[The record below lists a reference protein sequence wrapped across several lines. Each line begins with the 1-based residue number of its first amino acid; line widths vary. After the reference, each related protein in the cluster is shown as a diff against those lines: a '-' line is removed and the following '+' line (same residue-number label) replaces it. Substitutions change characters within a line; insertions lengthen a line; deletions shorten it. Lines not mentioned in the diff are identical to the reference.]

1 MTTEHIPTYCAMCT
15 SRCGVIA
22 TVEDGVFA
30 KVTADPDH
38 PNGCICL
45 KGSAAPEMVY
55 SPDRLRHPMKRTRPK
70 GDADPGWVEI
80 SWDEALRTIAD
91 KLTDIKTESG
101 AEAVVFGCATTAGA
115 ATEDMRPWLERLQGA
130 FGSPNY
136 LAPGHVCTW
145 NRTFGSKFTYGA
157 TTPRIDL
164 DRANTILLWGVN
176 PQITEPASAMR
187 ISKAL
192 KRGAK
197 LIVIDPRAHAL
208 AKKAD
213 CWLRVRPGSDGALA
227 LAMMHVLFDETLYDE
242 AFLRDWTNA
251 PFLVR
256 DDTGALLTG
265 ADIAAGGSTGEHVVW
280 AADGPEILKDIPGT
294 TPGNPAVFGQYD
306 IRLSDGMTVRCHTVA
321 QALRDL
327 AATYAPEI
335 SADITWVAA
344 EDVRRAARL
353 FATALPSGY
362 ESWTGTEMHSDA
374 MQMNRAIHCF
384 YALTG
389 QFDAPGSNVEFATPK
404 VRPITAA
411 EFLTPEQTGKRLGLA
426 EHPLGPPRDP
436 GLVQHSKVYRAIL
449 DGDPYKVRALV
460 LFGSNVLV
468 GHVDPDRGRAAL
480 EALEFYVH
488 VDMFDNPGAAYADIL
503 LPASTTWESPS
514 ARASFRGDAATGSWG
529 QYKAAAV
536 PPQHDSRPDLD
547 IIFDLAGRLGLGDV
561 FFDGD
566 QDAAWNHHLSP
577 AGLSIAA
584 LRAQPSGVDT
594 GLATRTRKYAQP
606 DPETE
611 ADPETVGARGFATP
625 TGRIELYATLFPAA
639 GYDPLPRYT
648 EPVDSP
654 LADDSL
660 ADNGAD
666 DCAADYPLVLTS
678 FRTLQ
683 FIGPQNRN
691 TPRLRARQPDPFME
705 IHPDTAVAA
714 GIADGDW
721 AVVENAHG
729 RVKLKAR
736 FAPSVHPRVVS
747 APYGWW
753 QHCTELGLAGHD
765 PFAPDGANLNRLVP
779 DADIDPISA
788 SVPHRSRM
796 CRVRAL

>member
-1 MTTEHIPTYCAMCT
+1 MTTEKIPTYCAMCT

-22 TVEDGVFA
+22 TVEDGVFT
-30 KVTADPDH
+30 KVTADPGH
-38 PNGCICL
+38 PNGCICV

-55 SPDRLRHPMKRTRPK
+55 SPDRLRRPMKRTRPK
-70 GDADPGWVEI
+70 GDADPGWEEI
-80 SWDEALRTIAD
+80 SWDEALRTIAE
-91 KLTDIKTESG
+91 KLTDIKSESG

-145 NRTFGSKFTYGA
+145 NRTFGSKFTYGVP
-157 TTPRIDL
+157 TPRIDL
-164 DRANTILLWGVN
+164 GKANTVLLWGVN
-176 PQITEPASAMR
+176 PQTTEPASAMR

-197 LIVIDPRAHAL
+197 LIVIDPREHAL

-227 LAMMHVLFDETLYDE
+227 LAMMHVLFDEKLYDE

-251 PFLVR
+251 PLLVR
-256 DDTGALLTG
+256 NDTGALLTG
-265 ADIAAGGSTGEHVVW
+265 ADIAAGGSAGENVVW
-280 AADGPEILKDIPGT
+280 AAERPAAFEGIPGT
-294 TPGNPAVFGQYD
+294 TPGNTAVFGRYD
-306 IRLSDGMTVRCHTVA
+306 IPLADGMAIPCRTVA
-321 QALRDL
+321 QALCDL
-327 AATYAPEI
+327 AAEYAPEQ

-344 EDVRRAARL
+344 DDVRRAARL

-389 QFDAPGSNVEFATPK
+389 QFDAPGSNVEFAAPP
-404 VRPITAA
+404 VRPVTAA
-411 EFLTPEQTGKRLGLA
+411 EFLAPEQTGKRLGLA
-426 EHPLGPPRDP
+426 DHPLGPPRDP

-449 DGDPYKVRALV
+449 DADPYRVRALV

-468 GHVDPDRGRAAL
+468 GHVDPDRGREAL
-480 EALEFYVH
+480 QALEFYVH
-488 VDMFDNPGAAYADIL
+488 VDMFDNPGAAYADIV
-503 LPASTTWESPS
+503 LPASTTWESPA
-514 ARASFRGDAATGSWG
+514 ARASFRGDAATGTWG

-547 IIFDLAGRLGLGDV
+547 IIFDLAKRLGLGAE
-561 FFDGD
+561 FFEGD
-566 QDAAWNHHLSP
+566 QDAAWDHHLSP
-577 AGLSIAA
+577 AGLSMAA
-584 LRAQPSGVDT
+584 LRAQPSGVRSDPK
-594 GLATRTRKYAQP
+594 TRYRKFAET
-606 DPETE
+606 DPETG
-611 ADPETVGARGFATP
+611 TARGFATP
-625 TGRIELYATLFPAA
+625 TGRMELYATLFPAA
-639 GYDPLPRYT
+639 GYDPLPRYS

-654 LADDSL
+654 MDESATE
-660 ADNGAD
+660 
-666 DCAADYPLVLTS
+666 YPLVLTS

-705 IHPDTAVAA
+705 IHPETAAAA
-714 GIADGDW
+714 GISDDDW

-736 FAPSVHPRVVS
+736 FTPSLHPRVIS

-753 QHCTELGLAGHD
+753 QHCTELGLPGHD

-796 CRVRAL
+796 CRVRALETD

>member
-1 MTTEHIPTYCAMCT
+1 MTTDRISTYCAMCT

-22 TVEDGVFA
+22 TVEDGVFT

-38 PNGCICL
+38 PNGCICM
-45 KGSAAPEMVY
+45 KGAAAPEMVY
-55 SPDRLRHPMKRTRPK
+55 SPDRLRRPMKRTRPK
-70 GDADPGWVEI
+70 GDPDPGWAEI
-80 SWDEALRTIAD
+80 SWDDALRTIAE
-91 KLTDIKTESG
+91 KLTAIKAESG

-164 DRANTILLWGVN
+164 DRSNTILLWGVN
-176 PQITEPASAMR
+176 PQVTEPAQAMR
-187 ISKAL
+187 IAKAM
-192 KRGAK
+192 KRGAR
-197 LIVIDPRAHAL
+197 LIVIDPREHAL

-227 LAMMHVLFDETLYDE
+227 LAMIHVLFDEDLYDR
-242 AFLRDWTNA
+242 AFLRDWTNG
-251 PFLVR
+251 PLLVR

-265 ADIAAGGSTGEHVVW
+265 ADIDPAGSAGDYAVW
-280 AADGPEILKDIPGT
+280 AAEAPAICKNIPGT
-294 TPGNPAVFGQYD
+294 TLEEASVFGQFD
-306 IRLSDGMTVRCHTVA
+306 VVLADGMAVSCRTVA

-327 AATYAPEI
+327 ATGYAPEI

-344 EDVRRAARL
+344 ADVRRAARM
-353 FATALPSGY
+353 FATELPSGY

-374 MQMNRAIHCF
+374 MQMNRAMHCF

-389 QFDAPGSNVEFATPK
+389 QFDAPGSNVAFATPP
-404 VRPITAA
+404 VRPVTAA
-411 EFLTPEQTGKRLGLA
+411 EFLTPAQTGKRLGLA

-436 GLVQHSKVYRAIL
+436 GLVQHSRVYRAIL
-449 DGDPYKVRALV
+449 DGDPYRVRGLV
-460 LFGSNVLV
+460 LFGSNVLI

-503 LPASTTWESPS
+503 LPAATTWESPA
-514 ARASFRGDAATGSWG
+514 ARAGFRGDDATGCWG

-536 PPQHDSRPDLD
+536 PPQHGSRPDLD
-547 IIFDLAGRLGLGDV
+547 IIFDLAQRLGLGDA

-566 QDAAWNHHLSP
+566 QDAAWDHHLSP
-577 AGLSIAA
+577 AGLSIDA
-584 LRAQPSGVDT
+584 LRAQPSGRRTDLATVYRKHAQTDPDT
-594 GLATRTRKYAQP
+594 GM
-606 DPETE
+606 
-611 ADPETVGARGFATP
+611 ARGFATP
-625 TGRIELYATLFPAA
+625 TGRIELYATPFPAA
-639 GYDPLPRYT
+639 GYDPLPRYH
-648 EPVDSP
+648 EPADSP
-654 LADDSL
+654 MDAG
-660 ADNGAD
+660 N
-666 DCAADYPLVLTS
+666 ADYPLVLTS
-678 FRTLQ
+678 FRTIQ

-691 TPRLRARQPDPFME
+691 TPRLRAKQPDPFLE
-705 IHPDTAVAA
+705 IHPDTAQAA
-714 GIADGDW
+714 GIGDGDW
-721 AVVENAHG
+721 AVVENPHG

-736 FAPSVHPRVVS
+736 FAPSMHPRVVS

-753 QHCTELGLAGHD
+753 QACTELDLPGHD
-765 PFAPDGANLNRLVP
+765 PFGPDGANLNRLVP

-796 CRVRAL
+796 CRVVTIKPR

>member
-1 MTTEHIPTYCAMCT
+1 MTTDRIPTYCAMCT

-22 TVEDGVFA
+22 TLKDGVFT

-38 PNGCICL
+38 PNGCICI

-55 SPDRLRHPMKRTRPK
+55 SPDRLRQPMRRTRRK
-70 GDADPGWVEI
+70 GDVDPGWEAI
-80 SWDEALRTIAD
+80 SWDEALTIIAD
-91 KLTDIKTESG
+91 RLQTIKAESG

-145 NRTFGSKFTYGA
+145 NRTFGSKFTYGVP
-157 TTPRIDL
+157 TPRIDL
-164 DRANTILLWGVN
+164 DNANTILLWGVN
-176 PQITEPASAMR
+176 PQATEPASAMR
-187 ISKAL
+187 ISKAM

-197 LIVIDPRAHAL
+197 LIVIDPREHAL

-227 LAMMHVLFDETLYDE
+227 LAMTHVLFDENLHDE

-251 PFLVR
+251 PLLIR

-265 ADIAAGGSTGEHVVW
+265 AELDSGGSADDNVVW
-280 AADGPEILKDIPGT
+280 AENAPTTCKAIPGT
-294 TPGNPAVFGQYD
+294 TPGISTIFGTYEV
-306 IRLSDGMTVRCHTVA
+306 ILKNGMTVSCRTVA
-321 QALRDL
+321 QVLRDL
-327 AATYAPEI
+327 AAEYAPEL

-344 EDVRRAARL
+344 ADVRRAARM
-353 FATALPSGY
+353 FATELPSGY

-384 YALTG
+384 FALTG
-389 QFDAPGSNVEFATPK
+389 QFDSPGSNVDFAAPP

-411 EFLTPEQTGKRLGLA
+411 EFLTPEQTAKRLGLA

-449 DGDPYKVRALV
+449 EGDPYKVRALV
-460 LFGSNVLV
+460 LFGSNMLI
-468 GHVDPDRGRAAL
+468 GHVDPDRGREAL

-488 VDMFDNPGAAYADIL
+488 VDMFDNPGVAYADIL
-503 LPASTTWESPS
+503 LPASTTWESPA
-514 ARASFRGDAATGSWG
+514 ARATFRGDDSTGRWG
-529 QYKAAAV
+529 QYKAIAV
-536 PPQHDSRPDLD
+536 PPQHESRPDLD
-547 IIFDLAGRLGLGDV
+547 IIFDLAERLGFGAE

-566 QDAAWNHHLSP
+566 QNAAWDHHLSP
-577 AGLSIAA
+577 TGLSMEC
-584 LRAQPSGVDT
+584 LRAQPSGVRTDLT
-594 GLATRTRKYAQP
+594 TRTRKYAETNP
-606 DPETE
+606 DTGH
-611 ADPETVGARGFATP
+611 AHGFATP
-625 TGRIELYATLFPAA
+625 TGRLELYATLFPAA
-639 GYDPLPRYT
+639 GYDPLPRYS

-654 LADDSL
+654 MEDATE
-660 ADNGAD
+660 
-666 DCAADYPLVLTS
+666 YPLVLTS
-678 FRTLQ
+678 FRTIQ

-691 TPRLRARQPDPFME
+691 TPRLRSRQPDPFME
-705 IHPDTAVAA
+705 IHPETAEAA

-729 RVKLKAR
+729 RVRLKAR
-736 FAPSVHPRVVS
+736 FTPSIHPRVIS

-753 QHCTELGLAGHD
+753 QHCTELDLPGHD
-765 PFAPDGANLNRLVP
+765 AFGADGANLNRLVP

-796 CRVRAL
+796 CRVTTVPTA

>member
-1 MTTEHIPTYCAMCT
+1 MITEKIPTYCAMCT

-38 PNGCICL
+38 PNGCICI
-45 KGSAAPEMVY
+45 KGAAAPEMVY
-55 SPDRLRHPMKRTRPK
+55 SPDRLRRPMKRTRPK
-70 GDADPGWVEI
+70 GDADPGWQEI
-80 SWDEALRTIAD
+80 SWDDALRTIAE
-91 KLTDIKTESG
+91 KLTDIKNDSG

-164 DRANTILLWGVN
+164 ERTSTILLWGVN
-176 PQITEPASAMR
+176 PQATEPASAMR
-187 ISKAL
+187 ISKAM
-192 KRGAK
+192 KRGAQ
-197 LIVIDPRAHAL
+197 LIVIDPREHAL

-227 LAMMHVLFDETLYDE
+227 LAMMHVLFDENLYDA
-242 AFLRDWTNA
+242 AFLRDWTNG

-265 ADIAAGGSTGEHVVW
+265 ADIASDGHTDDVVIMQNGTPAAWAGN
-280 AADGPEILKDIPGT
+280 PGT
-294 TPGNPAVFGQYD
+294 TPPESAIFGAFD
-306 IRLSDGMTVRCHTVA
+306 LRLKDGTTSRCRTVA
-321 QALRDL
+321 QAFRDL
-327 AATYAPEI
+327 AADYAPEK

-344 EDVRRAARL
+344 DDVRRAARL

-389 QFDAPGSNVEFATPK
+389 QFDAPGSNVEFAAPP
-404 VRPITAA
+404 VRPVTAG
-411 EFLTPEQTGKRLGLA
+411 EFLTPEQTAKRLGLA

-503 LPASTTWESPS
+503 LPASTTWESPA
-514 ARASFRGDAATGSWG
+514 ARASFRGDGDTWNWG
-529 QYKAAAV
+529 QYKAAPV
-536 PPQHDSRPDLD
+536 PPQHESRPDLD
-547 IIFDLAGRLGLGDV
+547 IIFDLARHLGLGAE

-577 AGLSIAA
+577 AGLSMDS
-584 LRAQPSGVDT
+584 LRAQPSGVRSDVT
-594 GLATRTRKYAQP
+594 TRTRKYAET
-606 DPETE
+606 DPET
-611 ADPETVGARGFATP
+611 GRGRGFSTP
-625 TGRIELYATLFPAA
+625 TGRLELYATPFPAA

-654 LADDSL
+654 MDDS
-660 ADNGAD
+660 DT
-666 DCAADYPLVLTS
+666 DYPLVLTS
-678 FRTLQ
+678 FRTIQ

-691 TPRLRARQPDPFME
+691 TPRLRAKQPDPFME
-705 IHPDTAVAA
+705 IHPDTAEAA

-729 RVKLKAR
+729 RVRLKAR
-736 FAPSVHPRVVS
+736 YTPSIHPRVIS

-753 QHCTELGLAGHD
+753 QACTELDLPGHD
-765 PFAPDGANLNRLVP
+765 PFSADGANLNRLVP

-796 CRVRAL
+796 CRVVAL

>member
-1 MTTEHIPTYCAMCT
+1 MTTERIPTYCAMCT

-22 TVEDGVFA
+22 TVEDGVFS

-38 PNGCICL
+38 PNGCICI
-45 KGSAAPEMVY
+45 KGAAAPEMVY
-55 SPDRLRHPMKRTRPK
+55 SPDRLRRPMKRTRPK
-70 GDADPGWVEI
+70 GDADPGWEAI
-80 SWDEALRTIAD
+80 SWDEALQTIAG
-91 KLTDIKTESG
+91 KLTGIKAESG

-115 ATEDMRPWLERLQGA
+115 ATEDMRPWLERLTGA

-145 NRTFGSKFTYGA
+145 NRTFGSKFTFGA

-164 DRANTILLWGVN
+164 DRTNTILLWGVN
-176 PQITEPASAMR
+176 PQATEPASAMR
-187 ISKAL
+187 ISKAM
-192 KRGAK
+192 KRGAR
-197 LIVIDPRAHAL
+197 LIVIDPREHAL

-227 LAMMHVLFDETLYDE
+227 LAMTHVLFDENLYDA
-242 AFLRDWTNA
+242 AFLRDWTNG
-251 PFLVR
+251 PYLMR

-265 ADIAAGGSTGEHVVW
+265 ADIAIGGAADEFVVW
-280 AADGPEILKDIPGT
+280 HNGAPTPQDGHTGTTTQETAIFGQFDLPLADGT
-294 TPGNPAVFGQYD
+294 TVSC
-306 IRLSDGMTVRCHTVA
+306 RTVV
-321 QALRDL
+321 QGLRDL
-327 AATYAPEI
+327 AAGYAPES

-353 FATALPSGY
+353 FATNLPSGF

-374 MQMNRAIHCF
+374 MQMNRAMQCF

-389 QFDAPGSNVEFATPK
+389 QFDAPGSNVEFAAPP

-411 EFLTPEQTGKRLGLA
+411 EFLPPEQNARRLGLA

-436 GLVQHSKVYRAIL
+436 GHVQHSRVYRAIL
-449 DGDPYKVRALV
+449 DSDPYPVRGLV
-460 LFGSNVLV
+460 LFGSNVLI

-503 LPASTTWESPS
+503 LPASTTWESPA
-514 ARASFRGDAATGSWG
+514 ARASFRGDDNTWGWG
-529 QYKAAAV
+529 QYKAVPV

-547 IIFDLAGRLGLGDV
+547 IIFDLAQHLGLGTE

-566 QDAAWNHHLSP
+566 QDAAWDHHLSP
-577 AGLSIAA
+577 AGLSIDA
-584 LRAQPSGVDT
+584 LRAQPSGVRT
-594 GLATRTRKYAQP
+594 ALTTRYRKYAET
-606 DPETE
+606 DPET
-611 ADPETVGARGFATP
+611 GKARGFATP
-625 TGRIELYATLFPAA
+625 SGRMELYATPFADA
-639 GYDPLPRYT
+639 GYDPLPRYC

-654 LADDSL
+654 MGDTT
-660 ADNGAD
+660 
-666 DCAADYPLVLTS
+666 DYPLVVTS
-678 FRTLQ
+678 FRTIQ

-691 TPRLRARQPDPFME
+691 TPRLRAKQRDPFME
-705 IHPDTAVAA
+705 IHPDTATAA

-721 AVVENAHG
+721 AVLENANG
-729 RVKLKAR
+729 QVRLQAR
-736 FAPSVHPRVVS
+736 FTPSIHPRVIS

-753 QHCTELGLAGHD
+753 QHCTELDLPGHD
-765 PFAPDGANLNRLVP
+765 PFGPDGANLNRLVP

-796 CRVRAL
+796 CRVMALPAG

>member
-1 MTTEHIPTYCAMCT
+1 MAVETIHTYCAMCT

-22 TVEDGVFA
+22 TVDDGIFT
-30 KVTADPDH
+30 KVAADPGH
-38 PNGCICL
+38 PNGCICM
-45 KGSAAPEMVY
+45 KGAAAPEMVY
-55 SPDRLRHPMKRTRPK
+55 SPDRLRTPLQRTRPK
-70 GDADPGWVEI
+70 GDPDPGWEPI

-91 KLTDIKTESG
+91 RLSTIKIDSG
-101 AEAVVFGCATTAGA
+101 AESIVFGCATTAGA
-115 ATEDMRPWLERLQGA
+115 ATEDMRPWLERLTGL

-164 DRANTILLWGVN
+164 DRTETILLWGVN
-176 PQITEPASAMR
+176 PQVTEPAQAKR
-187 ISKAL
+187 ISRAM
-192 KRGAK
+192 KRGAR
-197 LIVIDPRAHAL
+197 LIVIDPREHAL

-227 LAMMHVLFDETLYDE
+227 LAMIHVLFDENLYD
-242 AFLRDWTNA
+242 ATFLCDWTNG
-251 PFLVR
+251 PLLVR

-265 ADIAAGGSTGEHVVW
+265 AEVDPGGSATDYFVGQDG
-280 AADGPEILKDIPGT
+280 AAIPWHGHTDT
-294 TPGNPAVFGQYD
+294 TRTETAVFGQFD
-306 IRLSDGMTVRCHTVA
+306 VVLADGTTVSCRTAA

-327 AATYAPEI
+327 AAEYDPAL

-389 QFDAPGSNVEFATPK
+389 QYDAPGSNVEFAAPP
-404 VRPITAA
+404 VRPVGAA
-411 EFLTPEQTGKRLGLA
+411 EFLPAGQAEKRLGLT

-436 GLVQHSKVYRAIL
+436 GLVQHSRVYRAIL
-449 DGDPYKVRALV
+449 EGYPYRVRGLV
-460 LFGSNVLV
+460 LFGSNILI

-503 LPASTTWESPS
+503 LPAATTWESPT
-514 ARASFRGDAATGSWG
+514 ARAGFRGDAHTAGWG
-529 QYKAAAV
+529 QYKAAAL
-536 PPQHDSRPDLD
+536 PPQHESRPDLD
-547 IIFDLAGRLGLGDV
+547 IIFDLAQRLGFGAE

-566 QDAAWNHHLSP
+566 QDAAWDHHLFP
-577 AGLSIAA
+577 AGLDMNA
-584 LRAQPSGVDT
+584 LRAQPAGLRVD
-594 GLATRTRKYAQP
+594 ATTRYRKYRET
-606 DPETE
+606 DPATGR
-611 ADPETVGARGFATP
+611 PRGFATP
-625 TGRIELYATLFPAA
+625 TGRMELYATPFPAA
-639 GYDPLPRYT
+639 GYDPLPRYS

-654 LADDSL
+654 MKD
-660 ADNGAD
+660 
-666 DCAADYPLVLTS
+666 AADYPLVLTS
-678 FRTLQ
+678 FRIMS

-691 TPRLRARQPDPFME
+691 VPRLRARQPDPFME
-705 IHPDTAVAA
+705 IHPDTAQAA
-714 GIADGDW
+714 GIGDGDW
-721 AVVENAHG
+721 AIVENPSG
-729 RVKLKAR
+729 RARLKAKYT
-736 FAPSVHPRVVS
+736 PSIHPRVIS

-753 QHCTELGLAGHD
+753 QDCAELDLPGHD
-765 PFAPDGANLNRLVP
+765 PFGTDGANLNRLVP

-796 CRVRAL
+796 CRVRPAASA